1 MSVSI
6 SESHFGLPISQPP
19 NIRQKWF
26 CKKVKYKR
34 LIFFRC
40 PVDFM
45 KFRNPPFA
53 ARGLALTDQKTKEAD
68 SIIVSLFLLWL
79 ISTRVGG
86 LC

>member
-1 MSVSI
+1 MI
-6 SESHFGLPISQPP
+6 IKG
-19 NIRQKWF
+19 
-26 CKKVKYKR
+26 
-34 LIFFRC
+34 
-40 PVDFM
+40 FM

-86 LC
+86 AVLGGVELMWLQILGTQVSSLC